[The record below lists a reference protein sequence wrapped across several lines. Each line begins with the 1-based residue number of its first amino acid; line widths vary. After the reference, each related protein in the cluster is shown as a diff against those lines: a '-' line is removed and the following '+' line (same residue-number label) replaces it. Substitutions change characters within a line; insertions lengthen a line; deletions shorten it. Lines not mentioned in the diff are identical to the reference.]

1 MKKVLRIAY
10 ERDKEDE
17 YSSIIKD
24 CTLAGIEFLP
34 PDIRHSKKSF
44 IIEQEK
50 IRLGFVAKGI
60 GDKAIDVLV
69 GAEISSWEDF
79 LSVVE
84 NNGRVLNKKVVT
96 SLIFAGYLDFYN
108 DNRKELYQS
117 YLNWRK
123 EKDEIPDTIKISS
136 KIEVHPYKDGQSDL
150 EKLFFSAKYVLT
162 N

>member
-1 MKKVLRIAY
+1 MKNVLSNAY

-24 CTLAGIEFLP
+24 CTSAGIEFLP

-44 IIEQEK
+44 VIEQEK

-69 GAEISSWEDF
+69 GAEVSSWEDF

-96 SLIFAGYLDFYN
+96 SLIFAGYLNCFGE
-108 DNRKELYQS
+108 NRVELYQK

-123 EKDEIPDTIKISS
+123 EKDEIPETIKISS
-136 KIEVHPYKDGQSDL
+136 KIEVHPNKDSKSDL
-150 EKLFFSAKYVLT
+150 ERLFFGAKYVLT